1 MLMQQQQQQ
10 PIHGFMYVTGVE
22 GARAYPM
29 PPNSEMPLFDSS
41 NDGTIYVKTTD
52 AAGFPTIKR
61 GKVIMEDMAQQPES
75 SSYVTHDEFQRAYS
89 DLSGQVEQMKGV
101 IYGSVSQTAAE
112 QPAGTNAKH
121 STTDGR

>member
-1 MLMQQQQQQ
+1 MLMQQQQQ
-10 PIHGFMYVTGVE
+10 PIHGFIYVTGDE
-22 GARAYPM
+22 GARAYPL
-29 PPNSEMPLFDSS
+29 PPNSEIPLFNSS
-41 NDGTIYVKTTD
+41 NDGTMYIKTTD

-61 GKVIMEDMAQQPES
+61 GKVIMEDAVPQQES
-75 SSYVTHDEFQRAYS
+75 QDYVTHDEFQRAYS
-89 DLSGQVEQMKGV
+89 DLSGQVEQMKGA